1 MPVVEIRFGPF
12 LLDLATSRLARDGGE
27 VRLRPRAFHVLKV
40 LLLHRG
46 QPVGYE
52 QMLTEA
58 WQGTYV
64 SRHTVDVTVAE
75 IRKSLGEYGRWIT
88 RRPKVGYSID
98 VPSSDELVRKGWH
111 FWSRR
116 TREGVERGL
125 ECFRQAVD
133 ECPSDFQAYEGLS
146 SGYLTLATFGMR
158 PPREMYPG
166 FLDAHN
172 RAVAL
177 GGLRPQLRC
186 NIGYALY
193 VFERRAAEAE
203 QELLQVMRDKPELPT
218 AYVRLAML
226 YASRGRSEEALE
238 VIGRGYAVD
247 PLLPMMPT
255 IEMTVRLWRR
265 EFDVAVDIG
274 ARAVELHPYVQIVRA
289 IYGEALRWLGR
300 TEEALAQFQRGSVMS
315 PDLPWLRALEAAAL
329 AQLGRRQQACA
340 ILEELD
346 ALRRTE
352 YVDAY
357 HMAAARLA
365 LGESNGALTELE
377 RAGEENSA
385 WMYQIDVDP
394 KVDCLRGDP
403 RFVRIR
409 DAVMNE
415 HAFTH

>member
-1 MPVVEIRFGPF
+1 MPVVELRFGPF
-12 LLDLATSRLARDGGE
+12 LLDLGASRLTCDSSE

-46 QPVGYE
+46 EPVGYE
-52 QMLTEA
+52 QMLAEA

-75 IRKSLGEYGRWIT
+75 IRKALGEYGRWIA

-98 VPSSDELVRKGWH
+98 VPSSEELVRKGWH

-116 TREGVERGL
+116 TREGVERAI
-125 ECFRQAVD
+125 ECFRQAAD
-133 ECPSDFQAYEGLS
+133 ECPADFQAYEGLS
-146 SGYLTLATFGMR
+146 SSYLTLATFGMC

-203 QELLQVMRDKPELPT
+203 QELLQVIRDKPTLAA

-226 YASRGRSEEALE
+226 YASRGRSDEALD
-238 VIGRGYAVD
+238 VIGRGYDVD
-247 PLLPMMPT
+247 ALLPMMPT

-265 EFDVAVDIG
+265 EYGEAVDIG

-289 IYGEALRWLGR
+289 IYGEALRWHGR
-300 TEEALAQFQRGSVMS
+300 TEDALAQFQRGSVMS
-315 PDLPWLRALEAAAL
+315 PDLPWLRALEAAAF
-329 AQLGRRQQACA
+329 AELGRRQEACA
-340 ILEELD
+340 ILDELET
-346 ALRRTE
+346 LRRTE

-357 HMAAARLA
+357 HMASLRIA
-365 LGESNGALTELE
+365 LGETNSALAELE
-377 RAGEENSA
+377 RACEENSA

-403 RFVRIR
+403 RFVRVR
-409 DAVMNE
+409 DTVMNE